1 MPIKLWKYKIIAL
14 QNPTL
19 KKLILYSMTEV
30 LLVVLGI
37 LLALEVD
44 NWKESKKIII
54 AENNTLIG
62 LHEYLSQNLSKIQSI
77 VRRDSLRIIRNQK
90 IIDLL
95 KDPYS
100 NYQPQYDSLFGQILE
115 FDVFFSQ
122 RLSYETIDNNGI
134 VVIRNEQLRT
144 KIAYLYDYALTE
156 LERQGNS
163 SKQQLAMQSE
173 PVLNRYLETGKKFGQ
188 KFPND
193 FQRLKQEQEFMNNLT
208 NARAHQRMFM
218 EYFKSNISKIKRV
231 MLDIEKELVSIKN
244 WVFF

>member
-19 KKLILYSMTEV
+19 KKLILYSMAEV

-37 LLALEVD
+37 LLALEVG

-156 LERQGNS
+156 LVRQGNS

-173 PVLNRYLETGKKFGQ
+173 PVLNRYLETEKNLVKS
-188 KFPND
+188 FPTIFNGLN
-193 FQRLKQEQEFMNNLT
+193 RSRN
-208 NARAHQRMFM
+208 
-218 EYFKSNISKIKRV
+218 S
-231 MLDIEKELVSIKN
+231 
-244 WVFF
+244 

>member
-19 KKLILYSMTEV
+19 KKLILYSMAEV

-37 LLALEVD
+37 LLALEVG

-144 KIAYLYDYALTE
+144 KIAYLYDYAFTE
-156 LERQGNS
+156 LVRQGNS

-173 PVLNRYLETGKKFGQ
+173 PVLNRYLKTEKNLVKS
-188 KFPND
+188 FPTIFNGLN
-193 FQRLKQEQEFMNNLT
+193 RSRN
-208 NARAHQRMFM
+208 
-218 EYFKSNISKIKRV
+218 S
-231 MLDIEKELVSIKN
+231 
-244 WVFF
+244 

>member
-19 KKLILYSMTEV
+19 KKLILYSMAEV

-37 LLALEVD
+37 LLALEVG

-95 KDPYS
+95 KDPYT

-144 KIAYLYDYALTE
+144 KIAYLYNYALTE

-193 FQRLKQEQEFMNNLT
+193 FQRLKQEQEFMNHLT
-208 NARAHQRMFM
+208 NATAHQRMFM
-218 EYFKSNISKIKRV
+218 EYFKSNIPKIKRV

-244 WVFF
+244 

>member
-1 MPIKLWKYKIIAL
+1 MPIKLWKYKITAF

-44 NWKESKKIII
+44 NWKEPKKIII

-62 LHEYLSQNLSKIQSI
+62 LHEDLSQNLSNIQSI
-77 VRRDSLRIIRNQK
+77 VRRDSLRIIGNRK

-115 FDVFFSQ
+115 YDVFFSQ

-163 SKQQLAMQSE
+163 CKQQLAMKK
-173 PVLNRYLETGKKFGQ
+173 NRFPSRTMFLFNIIQKGIRKKQF
-188 KFPND
+188 
-193 FQRLKQEQEFMNNLT
+193 
-208 NARAHQRMFM
+208 
-218 EYFKSNISKIKRV
+218 S
-231 MLDIEKELVSIKN
+231 
-244 WVFF
+244 

>member
-1 MPIKLWKYKIIAL
+1 MA
-14 QNPTL
+14 
-19 KKLILYSMTEV
+19 EV

-193 FQRLKQEQEFMNNLT
+193 FQRLKQEQEFMNHLT
-208 NARAHQRMFM
+208 SATAHQRMLM
-218 EYFKSNISKIKRV
+218 EYFKSNIPKIKRV

-244 WVFF
+244 

>member
-1 MPIKLWKYKIIAL
+1 MA
-14 QNPTL
+14 
-19 KKLILYSMTEV
+19 EV

-37 LLALEVD
+37 LLALEVG

-95 KDPYS
+95 KDPFS

-156 LERQGNS
+156 LVRQGNS

-173 PVLNRYLETGKKFGQ
+173 PVLNRYLETKKNLV
-188 KFPND
+188 KSFPTIFNGLN
-193 FQRLKQEQEFMNNLT
+193 RSRN
-208 NARAHQRMFM
+208 
-218 EYFKSNISKIKRV
+218 S
-231 MLDIEKELVSIKN
+231 
-244 WVFF
+244 

>member
-1 MPIKLWKYKIIAL
+1 MPIKLWKYKITAF

-19 KKLILYSMTEV
+19 KKLILYSMAEV

-44 NWKESKKIII
+44 NWKEPKKIII

-62 LHEYLSQNLSKIQSI
+62 LHEDLSQNLSNIQSI
-77 VRRDSLRIIRNQK
+77 VRRDSLRIIGNRK

-100 NYQPQYDSLFGQILE
+100 NYQAQYDSLFGQILE
-115 FDVFFSQ
+115 YDVFFSQ

-163 SKQQLAMQSE
+163 CKQQLAMKK
-173 PVLNRYLETGKKFGQ
+173 NRFPSRTMFLFNIIQKGIRKKQF
-188 KFPND
+188 
-193 FQRLKQEQEFMNNLT
+193 
-208 NARAHQRMFM
+208 
-218 EYFKSNISKIKRV
+218 S
-231 MLDIEKELVSIKN
+231 
-244 WVFF
+244 

>member
-19 KKLILYSMTEV
+19 KKLILYSMAEV

-37 LLALEVD
+37 LLALEVG
-44 NWKESKKIII
+44 NWKESQKIII

-156 LERQGNS
+156 LVRQGNS

-173 PVLNRYLETGKKFGQ
+173 PVLNRYLKTEKNLVKS
-188 KFPND
+188 FPTIFNGLN
-193 FQRLKQEQEFMNNLT
+193 RSRN
-208 NARAHQRMFM
+208 
-218 EYFKSNISKIKRV
+218 S
-231 MLDIEKELVSIKN
+231 
-244 WVFF
+244 

>member
-19 KKLILYSMTEV
+19 KKLILYSMAEV

-115 FDVFFSQ
+115 FDVFFS
-122 RLSYETIDNNGI
+122 
-134 VVIRNEQLRT
+134 
-144 KIAYLYDYALTE
+144 
-156 LERQGNS
+156 
-163 SKQQLAMQSE
+163 
-173 PVLNRYLETGKKFGQ
+173 
-188 KFPND
+188 
-193 FQRLKQEQEFMNNLT
+193 
-208 NARAHQRMFM
+208 
-218 EYFKSNISKIKRV
+218 
-231 MLDIEKELVSIKN
+231 
-244 WVFF
+244 